1 MTSIG
6 MPRRKFIL
14 GRTSRAL
21 VLAGLVSVAAST
33 PSSAQWVSPW
43 DAYALAG
50 AWRGGAVIMPQYS
63 YGPGY
68 GAYAYG
74 PVRTS
79 PSGYP
84 LSPWDGNRPSTFEEN
99 PGF

>member
-14 GRTSRAL
+14 GRTSMTL
-21 VLAGLVSVAAST
+21 VLAGLVSIAVST

-43 DAYALAG
+43 DAYALSG
-50 AWRGGAVIMPQYS
+50 ARRGGVVIIPQPYY
-63 YGPGY
+63 YGPGS
-68 GAYAYG
+68 GAYAYAPG
-74 PVRTS
+74 
-79 PSGYP
+79 GYV
-84 LSPWDGNRPSTFEEN
+84 LSPWDGNRPSTFEE